1 MSGIETVKVIVNAEK
16 QAAQIIHDAEATA
29 ANIRKKIDSLI
40 QEQRTEMLATAKK
53 EAAALVQQAEEEGRR
68 EAEKYEKESAVRTR
82 ELIEHASSKKNA
94 TVEKLVGMVMQG
106 EK

>member
-1 MSGIETVKVIVNAEK
+1 MSGIETVQVIVNAEK
-16 QAAQIIHDAEATA
+16 QAAKMVQDAEATA

-53 EAAALVQQAEEEGRR
+53 EAAALVQQAEEEGKR
-68 EAEKYEKESAVRTR
+68 EAESYEKESAVRIR
-82 ELIEHASSKKNA
+82 ELIARASLKKSA
-94 TVEKLVGMVMQG
+94 TVEKLVGIVMQG

>member
-1 MSGIETVKVIVNAEK
+1 MSGIETVQVIVNAEK
-16 QAAQIIHDAEATA
+16 QAAKMVQDAEAKA
-29 ANIRKKIDSLI
+29 AEIRKKIDSLI

-68 EAEKYEKESAVRTR
+68 EAESSEKESAVRIR
-82 ELIEHASSKKNA
+82 ELIARASLKKSA
-94 TVEKLVGMVMQG
+94 TVEKLVGIVMQG